1 MVDFGVL
8 SGNVS
13 VANFGNKE
21 NVVSVATEGITMSR
35 VAADALPVLMGK
47 YGVMG
52 IHLRDVD
59 GTALSNSAEFLDEA
73 SLSSIH
79 QVPCHP
85 KSPRRYREPK
95 N

>member
-35 VAADALPVLMGK
+35 VAADALPVLLGNA
-47 YGVMG
+47 VSWVF
-52 IHLRDVD
+52 ICVTL
-59 GTALSNSAEFLDEA
+59 TALLFPTQRNS
-73 SLSSIH
+73 SM
-79 QVPCHP
+79 
-85 KSPRRYREPK
+85 KPR
-95 N
+95 